1 MRILLDSN
9 VVFSGV
15 LWTGAT
21 HRLLQILSQRE
32 DITLWTS
39 PKLLGELFEIL
50 VRPSKA
56 KYLTKIDTTP
66 SQVLADYM
74 AIVHIVE
81 PKTVPHI
88 IPNDPDDDHVLAA
101 AVTANAD
108 LIISGD
114 EDLINLANYQG
125 INIVTVNQA
134 MLIVSS

>member
-21 HRLLQILSQRE
+21 HQLLQTLSQRE

-50 VRPSKA
+50 ARPSKA
-56 KYLTKIDTTP
+56 KYLTKINTTP

-74 AIVHIVE
+74 AIAHIVE
-81 PKTVPHI
+81 PTTVPRI
-88 IPNDPDDDHVLAA
+88 ILNDPDDDHVLAA
-101 AVTANAD
+101 ALTANVD
-108 LIISGD
+108 LIVSGD
-114 EDLINLANYQG
+114 DDLTNLASYQG
-125 INIVTVNQA
+125 IKIVTVNQA
-134 MLIVSS
+134 TLIVSN